1 MVETYTKEDT
11 ETMQNIRTTLQ
22 HIIDTKLPWE
32 QRIFLQELD
41 DDSVFLFS
49 SFLTAKD
56 QNTRQKIIEKIQI
69 KKEQELENLKKI
81 LETIKSMKFQIDSL
95 NNSNFELINLK
106 NLKQKDSVTL
116 YKNIET
122 ELEDLQLTLSLNK
135 NF

>member
-32 QRIFLQELD
+32 QRISLQELD

-81 LETIKSMKFQIDSL
+81 LETIKSMEFQIDSL
-95 NNSNFELINLK
+95 NNFNFELINLK
-106 NLKQKDSVTL
+106 NLKQKDSATL

>member
-11 ETMQNIRTTLQ
+11 ETMQSIRTTLQ

-32 QRIFLQELD
+32 QRISLQELD

-106 NLKQKDSVTL
+106 NLKQKDSATL